1 MKVADLLQKRPHA
14 VLGAADALVSHE
26 AQEDVAALRVAVL
39 VDGHVCALAVV
50 TATGS
55 ARESGFSL
63 NAQTTATA
71 AVVAAGLAL
80 EKFAPFARHAGRD
93 AFPVFQS
100 SSLWQR

>member
-63 NAQTTATA
+63 NAQTTA